1 MQNPDDRL
9 LIDWALALDCVDKPD
24 QAVAKVHEAMKQQGP
39 SAHAYAVIG
48 MVYGK
53 RGRADEALAALAE
66 AEKLDPQFE
75 MTYVYR
81 GNIYASR
88 GQMPTAAGEYQ
99 RALAIN
105 PDNAAARDGLALAQS
120 QR

>member
-1 MQNPDDRL
+1 
-9 LIDWALALDCVDKPD
+9 
-24 QAVAKVHEAMKQQGP
+24 
-39 SAHAYAVIG
+39 

-53 RGRADEALAALAE
+53 RGRADEALAALSE

-88 GQMPTAAGEYQ
+88 GQMPTALSEYQ

-105 PDNAAARDGLALAQS
+105 PNNTAAQEGVALAQS
-120 QR
+120 PR